1 MTFQQPELFICGE
14 RFFERLAESIR
25 NAKTSIVVNMFI
37 WRNDEIGSAL
47 ARLLLDAADR
57 GVRIAI
63 CKDRYG
69 VILECCEENCASFFH
84 PRLTMREKIQCFC
97 LKYLYRLAMPAASV
111 PQNIEG
117 LLRQHPNIQIDDAHY
132 RRDHSKFWIFDDET
146 LYLGGINVENKERA
160 TDSRGYAYHDYM
172 VGLHGR
178 EFVEAF
184 RAKRQNPAQASS
196 LFGMNL
202 KSPVPCFE
210 LRERYL
216 DLIRNAE
223 RNLDILMAYFAPEAD
238 FLNEIATACRR
249 GVKVRLLLP
258 QHANF
263 NHELNLL
270 TAYRLLGEMDQNL
283 AVFLSPK
290 MVHAKVL
297 VSEKMISLGSCN
309 INRKAFRSLDE
320 LNLFWPNDSQPFATS
335 LRNDLEEQ
343 FQKAQW
349 VKDRNQLHIHWLW
362 AAAERLVM

>member
-1 MTFQQPELFICGE
+1 MTFQQPELLICGE

-25 NAKTSIVVNMFI
+25 NAKASIVVNMFI
-37 WRNDEIGSAL
+37 WRNDEIGAAL
-47 ARLLLDAADR
+47 ARLLLEAAER
-57 GVRIAI
+57 GVRVAI

-84 PRLTMREKIQCFC
+84 PHLTLWEKIQSFC
-97 LKYLYRLAMPAASV
+97 LKHLYRLATPAVSV

-117 LLRQHPNIQIDDAHY
+117 LLRQHPNIQIDDTHY

-172 VGLHGR
+172 VCLQGR
-178 EFVEAF
+178 ELVEEF
-184 RAKRQNPAQASS
+184 RAKRQNPARVSS

-202 KSPVPCFE
+202 KGPVPCFE

-216 DLIRNAE
+216 DLIRKAE
-223 RNLDILMAYFAPEAD
+223 RSLDILMAYFAPEPD
-238 FLNEIATACRR
+238 FLNEIAAACRR

-258 QHANF
+258 QKANF
-263 NHELNLL
+263 NHQLNLL
-270 TAYRLLGEMDQNL
+270 TAYHLLGKVDQNL
-283 AVFLSPK
+283 AVFFSPK

-309 INRKAFRSLDE
+309 INRKAFGSLDE
-320 LNLFWPNDSQPFATS
+320 LNLFWPNDSHSFATS
-335 LRNDLEEQ
+335 LRDDLEEL
-343 FQKAQW
+343 FQEAHQ
-349 VKDRNQLHIHWLW
+349 VKDRKQLRINWLW
-362 AAAERLVM
+362 ASAERIIM